1 MSNVLDYID
10 WRGDLSFIQSP
21 FNEIDN
27 LILSR
32 VSYLPFDKIIEKDE
46 TVTIHDLYKR
56 FQKLDKTTIRMLQV
70 EDADLFPAIAKSKR
84 FGDLFIKNYVNNRDL
99 EQEKQFSA
107 ITIIIPDGTA
117 YVAYRGTDNTLIGWK
132 EDFNMSFMT
141 SVPAQKDAQ
150 KYLNETAKHLTGN
163 LRVGG
168 HSKGGNLAIY
178 ASAFCD
184 KDVQDRIIEV
194 YNNDGP
200 GFFEE
205 IIETE
210 NYQRILPK
218 IHTYIPQTS
227 IFGRMLNHEEKFT
240 VVESVE
246 TGVYQHSLY
255 SWQLVG
261 TKFIDMKKVT
271 KESEFIDKTLK
282 TWLKTV
288 DAEQR
293 KKFWF
298 TLYEIVTSTN
308 AETVAELND
317 NWFVNYKKIFA
328 SYKNLDEESREIINQ
343 TLKVLFGIAK
353 DNIKPKRKIVM
364 KYK

>member
-32 VSYLPFDKIIEKDE
+32 VSYLPCDKIIEKDE

-328 SYKNLDEESREIINQ
+328 SYKNLDAEGREIINQ
-343 TLKVLFGIAK
+343 TIKVLFGIAK
-353 DNIKPKRKIVM
+353 DNIKPKRKNSDEI
-364 KYK
+364 